1 MLKPPK
7 PIRSEFPLPLLSHP
21 QLREECATPTRVHGS
36 KRTFSARHEAPEKI
50 AWYRRE
56 RSKMVQKREAEREG
70 MTEEKERDFTE
81 KRDHVSRGPS
91 KERK

>member
-1 MLKPPK
+1 M
-7 PIRSEFPLPLLSHP
+7 
-21 QLREECATPTRVHGS
+21 PTRVHGS
-36 KRTFSARHEAPEKI
+36 RRTFSARHVALERT

-56 RSKMVQKREAEREG
+56 RSKTVQKREAVQKRED
-70 MTEEKERDFTE
+70 MIEEKERDFTE